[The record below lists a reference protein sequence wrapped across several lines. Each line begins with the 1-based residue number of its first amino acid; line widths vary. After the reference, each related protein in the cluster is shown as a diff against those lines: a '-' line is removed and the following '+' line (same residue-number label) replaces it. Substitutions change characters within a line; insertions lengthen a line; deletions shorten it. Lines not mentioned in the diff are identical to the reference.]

1 MSTVKNVDVSIMG
14 RDFRIACPE
23 EEEEGLLAAVDFLD
37 KRMGEIRDSGKLVG
51 VERIAIM
58 AALNITNELLN
69 TRTGG
74 VDIGGL
80 QRRINSMQERLDQ
93 ALLDQEALF

>member
-1 MSTVKNVDVSIMG
+1 VSAVKNVDVSIMG

-23 EEEEGLLAAVDFLD
+23 EEEAGLLEAVDFLD

>member
-1 MSTVKNVDVSIMG
+1 MSAVKNVDVSIMG
-14 RDFRIACPE
+14 REFRIACPE
-23 EEEEGLLAAVDFLD
+23 EEEEGLLEAVDFLD

-80 QRRINSMQERLDQ
+80 QRRIDSMQERLDQ
-93 ALLDQEALF
+93 ALLDQEKLF

>member
-1 MSTVKNVDVSIMG
+1 MSAVKNIDIAIMG
-14 RDFRIACPE
+14 REFRIACPE
-23 EEEEGLLAAVDFLD
+23 DEEEGLLEAVDFLD

-80 QRRINSMQERLDQ
+80 QRRISSMQERLDQ
-93 ALLDQEALF
+93 ALLDQEKLF

>member
-1 MSTVKNVDVSIMG
+1 VSAVKNIDIAIMG
-14 RDFRIACPE
+14 REFRIACPE
-23 EEEEGLLAAVDFLD
+23 DEEEGLLEAVDFLD

-80 QRRINSMQERLDQ
+80 QRRISSMQERLDQ
-93 ALLDQEALF
+93 ALLDQEKLF

>member
-1 MSTVKNVDVSIMG
+1 MSAVKNVDVSIMG

-74 VDIGGL
+74 VDIGSL

>member
-1 MSTVKNVDVSIMG
+1 MSSVKNVDVSIMG
-14 RDFRIACPE
+14 REFRIACPE
-23 EEEEGLLAAVDFLD
+23 EEVEGLLSAVDFLD
-37 KRMGEIRDSGKLVG
+37 RRMGEIRDSGKLVG

-74 VDIGGL
+74 IDIGGL
-80 QRRINSMQERLDQ
+80 QRRISSMQERLDQ
-93 ALLDQEALF
+93 ALLDQEKLF

>member
-1 MSTVKNVDVSIMG
+1 MG
-14 RDFRIACPE
+14 REFRIACPE
-23 EEEEGLLAAVDFLD
+23 DEEEGLLEAVDFLD

-80 QRRINSMQERLDQ
+80 QRRISSMQERLDQ
-93 ALLDQEALF
+93 ALLDQEKLF

>member
-1 MSTVKNVDVSIMG
+1 MG
-14 RDFRIACPE
+14 REFRIACPE
-23 EEEEGLLAAVDFLD
+23 EEVEGLLSAVDFLD
-37 KRMGEIRDSGKLVG
+37 RRMGEIRDSGKLVG

-74 VDIGGL
+74 IDIGGL
-80 QRRINSMQERLDQ
+80 QRRISSMQERLDQ
-93 ALLDQEALF
+93 ALLDQEKLF

>member
-1 MSTVKNVDVSIMG
+1 VSAVKNVDVSIMG

>member
-1 MSTVKNVDVSIMG
+1 MFPLWGGISG
-14 RDFRIACPE
+14 PE

-37 KRMGEIRDSGKLVG
+37 RRMGEIRDSGKLVG

-93 ALLDQEALF
+93 ALLDQEKLF

>member
-1 MSTVKNVDVSIMG
+1 MSAVKNVDVSIMG